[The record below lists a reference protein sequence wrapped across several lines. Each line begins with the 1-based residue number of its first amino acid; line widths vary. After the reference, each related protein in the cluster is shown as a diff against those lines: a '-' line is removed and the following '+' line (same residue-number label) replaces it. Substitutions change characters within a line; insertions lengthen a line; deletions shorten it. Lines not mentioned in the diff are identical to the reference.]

1 MRGNRYIS
9 REWLENLLNHYKNTI
24 CWNLAVVDG
33 DTVLRVLEVLEN
45 EIKHAPAIGPRQ
57 LGNRMLKIKN
67 VALEAELRTLER
79 EIQESREEYRVLE
92 SKGNAMLM
100 GFHKGMLV
108 AREEVR
114 GWLERV
120 VNDGKA
126 AD

>member
-9 REWLENLLNHYKNTI
+9 REWLENLLNRYKNTI

-79 EIQESREEYRVLE
+79 EIQESREEYRVQE
-92 SKGNAMLM
+92 SKGNAMFM

-114 GWLERV
+114 GWLERMV
-120 VNDGKA
+120 QNA

>member
-9 REWLENLLNHYKNTI
+9 REWLENLLNRYKNTI

-67 VALEAELRTLER
+67 VALEAELRALER
-79 EIQESREEYRVLE
+79 EIQESREEYRVQE

-100 GFHKGMLV
+100 GFYKGMLV
-108 AREEVR
+108 VREEVKS
-114 GWLERV
+114 WLERMV
-120 VNDGKA
+120 QNAVD
-126 AD
+126 

>member
-9 REWLENLLNHYKNTI
+9 REWLENLLNRYKNTI

-79 EIQESREEYRVLE
+79 EIQESIEEYRVQE

-108 AREEVR
+108 AREEVKS
-114 GWLERV
+114 WLERMV
-120 VNDGKA
+120 QNA

>member
-9 REWLENLLNHYKNTI
+9 REWLENLLNRYKNTI

-57 LGNRMLKIKN
+57 LGNLMLKIKN

-79 EIQESREEYRVLE
+79 EIQESREEYRVQE
-92 SKGNAMLM
+92 SKGNAMFG

-108 AREEVR
+108 VRGGVR
-114 GWLERV
+114 GWLERMV
-120 VNDGKA
+120 QNA